1 MGISINK
8 NGERM
13 KKFFYGV
20 LSLVLLAG
28 IVFGVGVAS
37 LGWDKF
43 FSPKRENIR
52 REVFENT
59 KSYTHGKI
67 QDLAKYYEEYQK
79 GSDQDKQIVSN
90 LVKMNFSDFDAD
102 KIDNYQLR
110 AFLTSVRGF

>member
-1 MGISINK
+1 
-8 NGERM
+8 M
-13 KKFFYGV
+13 KKIFYGF

-28 IVFGVGVAS
+28 VIFVVGVAS

-43 FSPKRENIR
+43 FLPKQENIR

-79 GSDQDKQIVSN
+79 GSEQDKQIISN
-90 LVKMNFSDFDAD
+90 LVKMNFSDFDAN
-102 KIDNYQLR
+102 KINNYQLR
-110 AFLTSVRGF
+110 SFLTSVRGF